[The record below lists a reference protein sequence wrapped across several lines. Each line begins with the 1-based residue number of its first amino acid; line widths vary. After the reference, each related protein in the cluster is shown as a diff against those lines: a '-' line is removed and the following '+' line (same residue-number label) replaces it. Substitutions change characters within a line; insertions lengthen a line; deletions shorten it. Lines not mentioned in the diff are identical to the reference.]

1 MVVGRPVKECIATA
15 NDSRSSGPE
24 SSEIDR
30 EIMVSPPYDIWQ
42 PVQAKNR
49 NIINEK

>member
-1 MVVGRPVKECIATA
+1 MVVGRPVNECIATA

-30 EIMVSPPYDIWQ
+30 EIMVSPPKGILQ

-49 NIINEK
+49 HMINKK